1 MSATLSYKPDGATL
15 KAFMKSNS
23 YLRGLRGPVGSGK
36 SVCCCIEIF
45 RRALEQAPD
54 TSGVRKSRWAVIRNT
69 NPQLKTT
76 TIKTWLDW
84 FPEDVWGKFN
94 WSPPFTHHIRRGNL
108 DLEVIFLALDRPED
122 VKKLLSLELTGA
134 FINEAR
140 EVPKSIVDATTM
152 RVGRFPSMK
161 DGGPSWYGVIMD
173 TNAPDDDHWWP
184 IMAGEAPIPDHI
196 GREEAM
202 MLIKPEGWEFYNQP
216 GGMLEKK
223 DKEGEVIGYEM
234 NPLAENRKNLTPEYY
249 PKTITGKTKSW
260 IRVYVLNLLGNLS
273 DGKPVYPDFNE
284 EVHVAREP
292 LLAVDGLPIVVGL
305 DFGLTPS
312 AIFAQNV
319 RGRWLVLREL
329 VAQDMGTVKFAD
341 VLRKFMAQEFP
352 GTRNEKFIIWGDPA
366 GDYRAQTDETT
377 PFQLLRTAGI
387 KARAA
392 PSNDPSVRIGAVET
406 CLTRMVDAQP
416 GFLLDPSCVML
427 RRGFT
432 GGYQYRRLQTS
443 GERYESTPDKNK
455 YSHPHDALQYL
466 LCGGGESRK
475 LLIGD
480 GANQQPVVKRE
491 ERDVF
496 ARVSRAPR
504 RSFGRFG

>member
-1 MSATLSYKPDGATL
+1 MGASLNYKPDGVTL
-15 KAFMKSNS
+15 KAFMKSDA
-23 YLRGLRGPVGSGK
+23 YVRGLRGPVGSGK
-36 SVCCCIEIF
+36 SVCSCIEIM
-45 RRALEQAPD
+45 RRSLAQEPGPD
-54 TSGVRKSRWAVIRNT
+54 GIRKTRWAVIRNT

-94 WSPPFTHHIRRGNL
+94 WSPPFTHHIRRGHL
-108 DLEVIFLALDRPED
+108 DMEVIFLALDRPED

-161 DGGPSWYGVIMD
+161 DGGPTWYGVIMD

-184 IMAGEAPIPDHI
+184 IMAGEAPIPDHLS
-196 GREEAM
+196 REEAM
-202 MLIKPEGWEFYNQP
+202 MLVKPDGWEFFNQP
-216 GGMLEKK
+216 GGMIEKK
-223 DKEGEVIGYEM
+223 DKDGEVIGYKM
-234 NPLAENRKNLTPEYY
+234 NPKAENRSNLTPDYY
-249 PKTITGKTKSW
+249 SKTITGKTKTW
-260 IRVYVLNLLGNLS
+260 IRVYVLNQLGNLS
-273 DGKPVYPDFNE
+273 DGKAVYPDFDEN
-284 EVHVAREP
+284 VHIAK
-292 LLAVDGLPIVVGL
+292 DGLVPAEFIPITVGL

-312 AIFAQNV
+312 AIFGQNV
-319 RGRWLVLREL
+319 RGRWLILREL
-329 VAQDMGTVKFAD
+329 VATDMGTVKFAD
-341 VLRKFMAQEFP
+341 VLRKFIAQEFP
-352 GTRNEKFIIWGDPA
+352 GHDKFIVWGDPA

-387 KARAA
+387 KARSA
-392 PSNDPSVRIGAVET
+392 PTNDPSVRIGAVESV
-406 CLTRMVDAQP
+406 LTRMVDGQP
-416 GFLLDPSCVML
+416 AFLLDPSCVML
-427 RRGFT
+427 RRGFL
-432 GGYQYRRLQTS
+432 GGYQYRRLQVS

-480 GANQQPVVKRE
+480 NPAAKPAVKRE
-491 ERDVF
+491 SVDVF
-496 ARVSRAPR
+496 ARAR
-504 RSFGRFG
+504 RTMRRGFGRFG